1 MLKSKFLSQE
11 VPFVSQISLLL
22 SNLIPLIGVLF
33 FGWQINT
40 LLAIYWA
47 ESGVIGFYTI
57 LKMAKAQE
65 TSSKEG
71 LKKFKDK
78 LKEADKTSKKKIK
91 KFKQKLKSKIG
102 NYQIVTKIFLI
113 IFFIFHFGGFMFGHG
128 VFLLAFFS
136 KFGSYQ
142 SVNLSGIF
150 FTVLGLFIS
159 HGISYY
165 KNYIIGE
172 EYKQYSLRELMGM
185 PYSRII
191 LMHLVIIFSA
201 FLTMI
206 VGSHQVAVLLL
217 MVGLK
222 VVFDLKAHIEEH
234 QNSNKEPA

>member
-33 FGWQINT
+33 LDWQVTT

-47 ESGVIGFYTI
+47 ESGIIGFYTV
-57 LKMAKAQE
+57 LKMAKSQKI
-65 TSSKEG
+65 SNKEI

-78 LKEADKTSKKKIK
+78 LKKKDKVSKQKVK
-91 KFKQKLKSKIG
+91 KFKQKLKNKVS
-102 NYQIVTKIFLI
+102 NYQKITKLFLI

-128 VFLLAFFS
+128 IFLLVFFS
-136 KFGSYQ
+136 KFGNFQ

-150 FTVLGLFIS
+150 LTVLGLFIS

-165 KNYIIGE
+165 KNYIAGE
-172 EYKQYSLRELMGM
+172 EYKQYSPKELMGM

-201 FLTMI
+201 FLTVI
-206 VGSHQVAVLLL
+206 VGSHKVAALLL
-217 MVGLK
+217 MIGLK
-222 VVFDLKAHIEEH
+222 IVFDLKSHIEEH
-234 QNSNKEPA
+234 KNSKESA